1 MVTTVDITTVIL
13 ILMVTI
19 TTGCPQ
25 VSGTML
31 ILTIL
36 IMGFTML
43 MKNGV
48 MASTKTSMVK
58 LHVN

>member
-48 MASTKTSMVK
+48 MVSTKTSMVK
-58 LHVN
+58 LLVN

>member
-1 MVTTVDITTVIL
+1 MVTTVDIITVIL
-13 ILMVTI
+13 ILMVMI
-19 TTGCPQ
+19 TMGCPQ

-36 IMGFTML
+36 IMAFTMR

-48 MASTKTSMVK
+48 MVSTKISMVK